1 MTFTCI
7 ISVFRKSIIMQ
18 FSLLC
23 AVCIMF
29 VSCYSGKTNIT
40 GEQHQLN
47 VSEENIDTTY
57 FNDHFEIAEVVPLQT
72 DETNLISDIK
82 RLIRYKNQI
91 ILLSGNTRQI
101 FIINSKGGVIEQRI
115 HKAGN
120 GPGESNVILDIGFDE
135 SSEQLLVYNDYS
147 KLLFFNLQG
156 NFLSETKVDDLYEEM
171 TVVDGKVIFHN
182 KLEGYSC
189 YPLMIK
195 VFNLKDKSWESFG
208 EKDKIDFPI
217 RNKGLQL
224 VKSKN
229 VWFTSPL
236 NYSLFVFKDNQIDS
250 LYQINVPN
258 MSLSEDLIKKSV
270 SNPPMFFEE
279 VRNNNL
285 IYSFHSIR
293 ETNNFLVLRSN
304 QPGLFIVDKAN
315 NNVYW
320 EKMVKE
326 NAFKF
331 DLSSYYYPHDG
342 DDGKIMFV
350 FPPEIYTNYV
360 KRLYDKRISAEQIKA
375 IEMREEDNP
384 VLVFYKEKDN

>member
-1 MTFTCI
+1 
-7 ISVFRKSIIMQ
+7 MQ

-115 HKAGN
+115 HKTGN

-147 KLLFFNLQG
+147 KLLFFDLQG

-189 YPLMIK
+189 YPLVIK
-195 VFNLKDKSWESFG
+195 VFNLKDKNWESFG
-208 EKDKIDFPI
+208 GKSDNAVRIQIHVAIITYCLIGIIEHDLKLGRPVIQVMRILGSSLLTKDDI
-217 RNKGLQL
+217 
-224 VKSKN
+224 
-229 VWFTSPL
+229 
-236 NYSLFVFKDNQIDS
+236 
-250 LYQINVPN
+250 
-258 MSLSEDLIKKSV
+258 ME
-270 SNPPMFFEE
+270 
-279 VRNNNL
+279 
-285 IYSFHSIR
+285 
-293 ETNNFLVLRSN
+293 
-304 QPGLFIVDKAN
+304 LFIPPEDE
-315 NNVYW
+315 
-320 EKMVKE
+320 EK
-326 NAFKF
+326 
-331 DLSSYYYPHDG
+331 P
-342 DDGKIMFV
+342 DDGQL
-350 FPPEIYTNYV
+350 EIEFI
-360 KRLYDKRISAEQIKA
+360 YD
-375 IEMREEDNP
+375 
-384 VLVFYKEKDN
+384 